1 MEKISFTLDLKEK
14 VVEGLKKI
22 ISGFAKVADTVY
34 DLHKHLTKNRLRYKK
49 QVCEQGSRTCIFV
62 D

>member
-22 ISGFAKVADTVY
+22 ITGFAKVADTVY
-34 DLHKHLTKNRLRYKK
+34 DLHKHLTK
-49 QVCEQGSRTCIFV
+49 T